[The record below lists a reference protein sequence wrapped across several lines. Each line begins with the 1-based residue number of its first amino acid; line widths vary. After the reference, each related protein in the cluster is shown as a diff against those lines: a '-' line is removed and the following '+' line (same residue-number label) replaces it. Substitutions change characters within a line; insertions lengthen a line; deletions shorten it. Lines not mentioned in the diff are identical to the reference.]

1 MALLTFDAPGPG
13 RWTLDTGHFPRPVT
27 RFSAEVFSRP
37 AIDGFRR
44 STEPYGL
51 LLDFVEWA
59 FVHGWGY
66 SCPRP
71 ISTLAEIEGLDRKAW
86 DRAVGSS
93 VELSQRLAKSMKVFE
108 HKPWRP
114 EESTWAQRIKPAM
127 IHTHRRLQ
135 AVDPSRLDASGMLA
149 HLEACVRNLR
159 VAIRVHHRFNVA
171 PVVPV
176 GDLLAHVEDWE
187 AASEGQVLELL
198 PRAGAEGGGGSRHL
212 SALVKAV
219 GDDGSARAVLFAE
232 EVAADAVLAGLRSQ
246 AGPAGAAAADYLDLV
261 GNWTAGAGTDVGEA
275 RLLELPEVLLETIRI
290 AARRPQERGD
300 DGREGASE
308 IRRAVPAA
316 SRALFEEL
324 LAEARLVHGLRD
336 ERALYCDV
344 WANGLTRRA
353 ILAAGERLSQQGSV
367 EAPEHL
373 LEAGYAETRALIESG
388 TGPSAAELAERSLA
402 RQEAIVDDVP
412 VVLGETSHRPVPIA
426 WLPSG
431 AARTERAFRTYLAA
445 MSEGP
450 EVDSAD
456 GQVVRGSAA
465 SAGVY
470 EGRARVI
477 SDPGELHRL
486 EEGDVLVAEA
496 TSPAFN
502 VVLGLVG
509 AVVTERGGLLS
520 HAAIVA
526 REFAIPAVVGCSDA
540 MLHIP
545 DGGRVRV
552 DGGAGEATVLSPR
565 PDTASWQAPLG
576 RQGRVVHP
584 VQ

>member
-1 MALLTFDAPGPG
+1 MASLRFEPPSPG

-27 RFSAEVFSRP
+27 RFSAEIFIGP

-71 ISTLAEIEGLDRKAW
+71 VPALREIVALDRKAW
-86 DRAVGSS
+86 DGAVGSS
-93 VELSQRLAKSMKVFE
+93 VELSRRLATSMKVFE
-108 HKPWRP
+108 HKPWRA

-127 IHTHRRLQ
+127 IDTHRRLQ
-135 AVDPSRLDASGMLA
+135 AVDPSRLDADGMLA
-149 HLEACVRNLR
+149 HLERCVRSLR
-159 VAIRVHHRFNVA
+159 VAIRVHHRFNVT

-176 GDLLAHVEDWE
+176 GDLLAHVEEWG
-187 AASEGQVLELL
+187 AASESEVLELL
-198 PRAGAEGGGGSRHL
+198 PRAGPDGGGASRHL
-212 SALVKAV
+212 AAVVKAV
-219 GDDGSARAVLFAE
+219 QEESGAGAALFATE
-232 EVAADAVLAGLRSQ
+232 LAPDGVLAALRSH
-246 AGPAGAAAADYLDLV
+246 AGPAGAATADYLDMI

-275 RLLELPEVLLETIRI
+275 RLLELPDVLLETIRT
-290 AARRPQERGD
+290 AARRRDEGGGD
-300 DGREGASE
+300 GGDRAGDM
-308 IRRAVPAA
+308 RRAVPAP
-316 SRALFEEL
+316 SRALFDEL
-324 LAEARLVHGLRD
+324 LGEARSVHGLRD

-353 ILAAGERLSQQGSV
+353 ILAAGEALAQEGSV
-367 EAPEHL
+367 ERPDHL
-373 LEAGYAETRALIESG
+373 VEAGYAEMRALLGSVG
-388 TGPSAAELAERSLA
+388 GPSAAELAERALA
-402 RQEAIVDDVP
+402 RVEASPDDVP
-412 VVLGETSHRPVPIA
+412 VMLGETSHRPVPVA
-426 WLPSG
+426 WLPPG

-445 MSEGP
+445 MSGDP
-450 EVDSAD
+450 DVDNAD
-456 GQVVRGSAA
+456 AEVVRGTAA
-465 SAGVY
+465 SAGLY

-477 SDPGELHRL
+477 RDPAQL
-486 EEGDVLVAEA
+486 ERVQEGDVLVTEA

-502 VVLGLVG
+502 IVLGLVG

-540 MLHIP
+540 MKRIP

-552 DGGAGEATVLSPR
+552 DGGAGEATILA
-565 PDTASWQAPLG
+565 T
-576 RQGRVVHP
+576 
-584 VQ
+584 